1 MAADTGRR
9 ASGHSGIRLST
20 ETAVKIY
27 NEGIAPRLVELER
40 KRRARQRT
48 TELTWVASLVF
59 ALVIG
64 SLAFLTMN
72 VVSALLLA
80 LLAGGGAQ
88 WALTKRPRPDV
99 ALAMRQEIFKPL
111 CDAAG
116 ISYSLAPMQSHAQS
130 FASFGLVGH
139 FKSSRFENQLAGAY
153 KDIVFL
159 QTDARLNGTDD
170 DEAATVFNGLLSVF
184 ELKRNFS
191 GQTLILKNDRHLE
204 QVAGNFQQR
213 PERVDLNDWTFE
225 QSFEVYATDPE
236 EAQQI
241 VTPVLRGQLLALENL
256 LGFDLQFAFTG
267 STMIMSLDLTEDA
280 FEIADPRLPPTDPR
294 RLQAALIRFQA
305 VFETLDVLQL
315 HPKTAVQTFFSK
327 TEQ

>member
-1 MAADTGRR
+1 MASESDHRPAT
-9 ASGHSGIRLST
+9 HSGIRLST

-40 KRRARQRT
+40 KRRARQRSS
-48 TELTWVASLVF
+48 ELTWVASLTF
-59 ALVIG
+59 ALVVG

-72 VVSALLLA
+72 AVSALLLA

-130 FASFGLVGH
+130 FASFGLVGS
-139 FKSSRFENQLAGAY
+139 FKVSRFENQLSGAY

-159 QTDARLNGTDD
+159 QTDARLSGN
-170 DEAATVFNGLLSVF
+170 DEDETALVFNGLLSVF
-184 ELKRNFS
+184 ELKRRFS
-191 GQTLILKNDRHLE
+191 GQTLVLKNDRHLE
-204 QVAGNFQQR
+204 KVADSFQQR
-213 PERVDLNDWTFE
+213 PERVELEDWTFE
-225 QSFEVYATDPE
+225 QSFEVYATDHE
-236 EAQQI
+236 EARSI
-241 VTPVLRGQLLALENL
+241 ITPVLRGQLLALENL
-256 LGFDLQFAFTG
+256 LGYELQLAFTG
-267 STMIMSLDLTEDA
+267 STMIMSLDLSEKA
-280 FEIADPRLPPTDPR
+280 FDISDPTLPPDDPR

-315 HPKTAVQTFFSK
+315 NPRTKAPTLF
-327 TEQ
+327 